1 MGELFINGYT
11 LDDNESLFSF
21 SKEKSLLINS
31 SISFQ
36 LKNEELCLEKT
47 ESDDKNRYFVNI
59 SKENGLKNKN
69 NIVKKNIY
77 SSGSSTF
84 SGFQNAPLILFKIS
98 KIISYN
104 QDKKFKGRKRKNP
117 ITDDIGKKH
126 DKFTIDNIVIKI
138 QVYFLDSMIQFV
150 NEIISKTDLGDENKL
165 VFNKI
170 DYSFKKNVNNKTFEE
185 NKKRTIAY
193 FLEIEISKKYTLFSS
208 DSNKKKYEKIKNNEI
223 IKNILSITYIDF
235 FREIFYKNKRAIDL
249 SKYGTKKMIN
259 LSNKVKLYEDMFKG
273 KIVNDKYKYRVEE
286 VIKQKFLI

>member
-104 QDKKFKGRKRKNP
+104 PDKTFKGRKRKNP

-126 DKFTIDNIVIKI
+126 DKFTRDNVVRKI

-150 NEIISKTDLGDENKL
+150 NEIISKTDLGLEYKP

-170 DYSFKKNVNNKTFEE
+170 DYSFKKNVNNKKFEE

-208 DSNKKKYEKIKNNEI
+208 DSNKKKYEKIKNNEV
-223 IKNILSITYIDF
+223 IKNILSIKYIDF

-249 SKYGTKKMIN
+249 SKYGAKKMIN

-273 KIVNDKYKYRVEE
+273 KIVNDEYKCRVEE
-286 VIKQKFLI
+286 VIKKKFLI